1 MTWLRLVENLNRIQ
15 EPDCIGGW
23 LAVTCS
29 RESMRVARIAG
40 LVPPLDVSGDSRG
53 ALRDD
58 TTEDPVDA
66 VVRHEEWR
74 LLRESVEALPDR
86 QRRLVTELL
95 NGCRHIRTA
104 GRGRRS
110 ACRCLLEASAPPANG
125 LLPGCDVIVGCATS
139 ADRQVVSPT
148 GEFRRASDSRL

>member
-1 MTWLRLVENLNRIQ
+1 MTWLRLVENLNRIRD
-15 EPDCIGGW
+15 PDCIGGW

-95 NGCRHIRTA
+95 NGCRHKDGWA
-104 GRGRRS
+104 GAAKRLQMPIGSVGPTRQLAITRLRR
-110 ACRCLLEASAPPANG
+110 
-125 LLPGCDVIVGCATS
+125 
-139 ADRQVVSPT
+139 DR
-148 GEFRRASDSRL
+148 RLRHLR